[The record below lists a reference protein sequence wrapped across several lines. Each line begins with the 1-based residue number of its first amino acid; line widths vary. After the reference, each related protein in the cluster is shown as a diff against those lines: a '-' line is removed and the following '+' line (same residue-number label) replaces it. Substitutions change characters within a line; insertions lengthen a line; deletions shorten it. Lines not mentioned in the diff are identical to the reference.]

1 MSIEIIQEM
10 KPITVL
16 AIFFLIYVAN
26 AARPF
31 QAGGRGALS
40 PAELK
45 HIRGKVEAAL
55 KKPQSCA
62 TFTLLKILSG
72 TKQVVAGMKYDLK
85 VELDV
90 QRVGQMDCPAITTGK
105 GVYQL
110 IIYEPPAGGETEVK
124 LHFVTPSH

>member
-10 KPITVL
+10 KAITL
-16 AIFFLIYVAN
+16 FAIFFLIYVAS

-31 QAGGRGALS
+31 QAGGRSALS

-62 TFTLLKILSG
+62 TLTLLKILSG

-90 QRVGQMDCPAITTGK
+90 QRVGKMDCPAIATGK

-110 IIYEPPAGGETEVK
+110 IIYDPPAGGETEVK
-124 LHFVTPSH
+124 LHLFTPSH